1 MRQAWRSARA
11 LPGWL
16 QALFVGQFV
25 SSAGSLAWIYLTLY
39 LVSGR
44 HLTSGRAGALA
55 ALYGVGLIAGNLLG
69 GGVGDRIGLRRAL
82 LGSLLGWAAT
92 CVFVPISPLPVLA
105 VVLVLAGLA
114 SGASRPLMSAVV
126 LHALPAERRREGA
139 ALGRVVFNAGTVV
152 GPPLG
157 ALAAGRHFAVIFVVD
172 ALTSLVLAGVIWRR
186 VPRDGAPHPVL
197 AVRAA
202 QSRPNGQN
210 RATLSSAL
218 RASPLVV
225 AVLLTVVAVDTS
237 YRQYYVALPLQL
249 RDLGERPLVYGLLI
263 TANCVV
269 IVLFEV
275 QIALRLAG
283 HRAAP
288 VIAAGYALVGAGWL
302 VIGIHAAL
310 ATVLAASVVVTA
322 GEMLYKPTA
331 TATVAD
337 AAPPGRAGTYQSL
350 YAAASISGTVLAP
363 ALGGAGYGVSP
374 RGLWLSA
381 AAVALVAGAALARG
395 GARAGSG
402 NRVETPA

>member
-1 MRQAWRSARA
+1 VRQAWRSARA

-16 QALFVGQFV
+16 QALLVGQFV
-25 SSAGSLAWIYLTLY
+25 SAAGSLAWIYLTLY

-82 LGSLLGWAAT
+82 LGSLFGWAAT
-92 CVFVPISPLPVLA
+92 CVLVPISAVPVLA
-105 VVLVLAGLA
+105 PLLVIAGLA
-114 SGASRPLMSAVV
+114 TGASRPLMSAVV
-126 LHALPAERRREGA
+126 LQALPPERRREGA
-139 ALGRVVFNAGTVV
+139 ALSRVVFNAGTVI

-172 ALTSLVLAGVIWRR
+172 AVTSLVLAGVIWRR
-186 VPRDGAPHPVL
+186 VPRDSAPHPGFGHQV
-197 AVRAA
+197 
-202 QSRPNGQN
+202 SYIRPRDQN
-210 RATLSSAL
+210 RMTLTGAL

-225 AVLLTVVAVDTS
+225 AVLLTVVATDTA

-263 TANCVV
+263 TLNCVV

-283 HRAAP
+283 HRAAA
-288 VIAAGYALVGAGWL
+288 VIAAGYALVGVGWL
-302 VIGIHAAL
+302 VIGVHAAL
-310 ATVLAASVVVTA
+310 ATIVAATVIVTA

-350 YAAASISGTVLAP
+350 YAAASISGTVVAP
-363 ALGGAGYGVSP
+363 ALGGAGYELSP
-374 RGLWLSA
+374 RGLWLVA
-381 AAVALVAGAALARG
+381 ALVAGLAGAALAWA
-395 GARAGSG
+395 GAR